1 MIDECRINVVSEDSK
16 RMQDMMKMYGMYG
29 MDPSMFAQ
37 EGQTLV
43 LNAKH
48 PLVQYVEANP
58 EGENTAIFCEQL
70 YDLAELAHAPLK
82 PERMS
87 AFIERSNKLME
98 IIAK

>member
-1 MIDECRINVVSEDSK
+1 MITVSEDSK

-29 MDPSMFAQ
+29 MNPSMFGQ

-48 PLVQYVEANP
+48 PLVQYVENNP
-58 EGENTAIFCEQL
+58 EGENTALFCEQL

>member
-1 MIDECRINVVSEDSK
+1 
-16 RMQDMMKMYGMYG
+16 MQDMMKMYGMYG
-29 MDPSMFAQ
+29 MDPSMFGQ

-58 EGENTAIFCEQL
+58 EGENTALFCEQL

-82 PERMS
+82 PAHECIYREKQQ
-87 AFIERSNKLME
+87 AHGDYYKVIVIRFKL
-98 IIAK
+98 

>member
-1 MIDECRINVVSEDSK
+1 
-16 RMQDMMKMYGMYG
+16 MQEMMKMYGMYG
-29 MDPSMFAQ
+29 MDPSMFGQ

-43 LNAKH
+43 LHAKH